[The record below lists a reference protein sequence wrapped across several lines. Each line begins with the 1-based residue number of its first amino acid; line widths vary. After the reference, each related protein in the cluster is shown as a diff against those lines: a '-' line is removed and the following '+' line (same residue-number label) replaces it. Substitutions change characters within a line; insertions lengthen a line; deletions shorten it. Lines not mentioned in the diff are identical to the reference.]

1 MRPEKNAT
9 RLLSI
14 TRSKAKMYEFQ
25 VPLPDHIALTQN
37 PNQLFS
43 LAVGMLGD
51 AAAAIATDTPDDDRR
66 LTTADALRF
75 AATYFDAY
83 IDSRLDGEIAPEFGV
98 LASAA
103 FYLSESPG
111 NARVVLKSTEV
122 ANEPEQGSLYR
133 LVYLLLVGRFEET
146 DGGYYHDSPSKLLS
160 ELDRYYRLESTE
172 KAVLDLALHIREI
185 AYDHGTDRDILYAD
199 IATALCRLKID
210 NSSRA
215 ILPTASNLTLDAW
228 RPAFSKPS
236 FPIELWPAQQ
246 RICDAGLL
254 LGQHGIIQMPTSAGK
269 TRATELIIR
278 SAFLSDRTG
287 LAVIVAPFRALCH
300 DIRGDLA
307 HAFEGD
313 GIVLDEATDSFQA
326 DFIFDLEA
334 HARTVLIV
342 TPEKLLY
349 LLRRTPALADQ
360 IGLLIYDEGHLFD
373 SASRGVTYELL
384 LTSLKLT
391 VSPQTQI
398 ILISA
403 VIENASAVAGW
414 LVGDPERV
422 VHGKGMLPTTKSIAF
437 ASWATERGQLRYVTP
452 TDPDDEEFFVP
463 RVIES
468 IQLPKTGKI
477 RARDFPSKKGPEVG
491 LYLGLKLV
499 PNGQIAVFC
508 GRKDS
513 AAKVC
518 RTAVEVYAQGFPFP
532 PPCEFSNAAEVAS
545 LAALTSHHLGAKSDY
560 AKAAALG
567 IYGHHGSV
575 PHGLRLCI
583 EHAMKDGLTRFVVC
597 TSTLAQGVNL
607 PIRYLIVTSVQQG
620 QERILVR
627 DFHNLIGR
635 AGRAGMHTEGS
646 VIFASP
652 EIFDG
657 KNAYRQRW
665 RWESAKEL
673 LNPANS
679 EPCGSNI
686 LMAFE
691 PLPSDDS
698 ANPVT
703 FTTDGLKRLAFE
715 ETAVID
721 EVIGTRFA
729 GQPNDVV
736 QNFRFFARSTS
747 QAVQSIASYL
757 LAHIDF
763 DLPDV
768 AERLNVLIENTLAFH
783 IADDAGRDQLRQL
796 FTALFDTLRQHAG
809 DEETRYL
816 LRRSPLPGEK
826 ALRVKHWLNENED
839 SLIDA
844 VESGGLFELIYDFVW
859 RQAMPVAFLSLSDPG
874 IASLIGQM
882 WFDERPY
889 VEIFNELMNLDIR
902 VGGNRRRVTI
912 DDTVAYCENA
922 YGYEIA
928 MIVATMADAT
938 EDKHPEVSAALSLLQ
953 RQLKYGLDGIAA
965 ISFFEAGFA
974 DRKIASELG
983 MTFPAVSSRTEARQ
997 YIRHNRVLVEGILAT
1012 YPAYLKSVFNEIV
1025 GA

>member
-1 MRPEKNAT
+1 MRPEQNAT

-51 AAAAIATDTPDDDRR
+51 AAAAIAADTPGDNRR
-66 LTTADALRF
+66 LTPTDALRF

-83 IDSRLDGEIAPEFGV
+83 INARLDGEIAPEFGV

-111 NARVVLKSTEV
+111 NARVVLNATAI

-133 LVYLLLVGRFEET
+133 LVYLLLVGRTEEIV
-146 DGGYYHDSPSKLLS
+146 GGFYDDFPSTLLS
-160 ELDRYYRLESTE
+160 ELDRYYRLESME
-172 KAVLDLALHIREI
+172 EAVLELALYIRKI

-199 IATALCRLKID
+199 IATALCRLKIG

-215 ILPTASNLTLDAW
+215 ILPTASDLALDAW
-228 RPAFSKPS
+228 RSALSKPS

-246 RICDAGLL
+246 RICKAGLL
-254 LGQHGIIQMPTSAGK
+254 VGQSGIIQMPTSAGK

-278 SAFLSDRTG
+278 SAFLSGRTD

-307 HAFEGD
+307 RAFEGD
-313 GIVLDEATDSFQA
+313 GIILDEATDSFQA

-334 HARTVLIV
+334 HLRTVLIV

-349 LLRRTPALADQ
+349 LLRRTPTLADQ

-403 VIENASAVAGW
+403 VIENAPAVAGW

-422 VHGKGMLPTTKSIAF
+422 VHGKGMLPTIKSIAF
-437 ASWATERGQLRYVTP
+437 ASWTTERGQLRYVTP

-468 IQLPKTGKI
+468 IELPKTGKI
-477 RARDFPSKKGPEVG
+477 KARDFPSEKGPEVG
-491 LYLGLKLV
+491 LYLGLKLAS
-499 PNGQIAVFC
+499 NGQIAVFC

-518 RTAVEVYAQGFPFP
+518 KTAVEVYAQGIAFP
-532 PPCEFSNAAEVAS
+532 PPREFSDAAEVAA
-545 LAALTSHHLGAKSDY
+545 LAALTSHHLGEESDY

-567 IYGHHGSV
+567 VYAHHGSV

-607 PIRYLIVTSVQQG
+607 PIRYLIVSSVQQG

-652 EIFDG
+652 EIYDK
-657 KNAYRQRW
+657 KNVFRQRW

-691 PLPSDDS
+691 PLPSGDS
-698 ANPVT
+698 ENPVV

-715 ETAVID
+715 ETAVI
-721 EVIGTRFA
+721 EETIAERFVD
-729 GQPNDVV
+729 QPNDVV
-736 QNFRFFARSTS
+736 RNFRLFARSVS
-747 QAVQSIASYL
+747 LVVQSIASYL

-763 DLPDV
+763 DAPDV
-768 AERLNVLIENTLAFH
+768 AERLNVLVENTLAFH
-783 IADDAGRDQLRQL
+783 IADNARKDQLRQL
-796 FTALFDTLRQHAG
+796 FAALLDTLREHAG

-826 ALRVKHWLNENED
+826 ALRIKHWLNENEGR
-839 SLIDA
+839 LTDA
-844 VESGGLFELIYDFVW
+844 VESGGFFELIYEFVE
-859 RQAMPVAFLSLSDPG
+859 RQAMPIAFLSLSDPG
-874 IASLIGQM
+874 IASLVGQM

-889 VEIFNELMNLDIR
+889 VEIFKELKNLDIR
-902 VGGNRRRVTI
+902 VGGNNRRVTI
-912 DDTVAYCENA
+912 DDIVAYCENA

-928 MIVATMADAT
+928 MIVATMADAM
-938 EDKHPEVSAALSLLQ
+938 EDEHPEVSAALSLLQ

-983 MTFPAVSSRTEARQ
+983 VAFPVVSNRTEARQ
-997 YIRHNRVLVEGILAT
+997 YIRRNRVQVEGIIAP
-1012 YPAYLKSVFNEIV
+1012 YPAYFKSVFREIV